1 MHSVAIRDLKNNPTN
16 MPLLIDEKKGRNVA
30 QNMGIEIIGL
40 IGIIRFFHKKEK
52 LSASSVRVSKKLMN
66 MVFE

>member
-30 QNMGIEIIGL
+30 QNMDIGL
-40 IGIIRFFHKKEK
+40 IGIIRFLHKKEK
-52 LSASSVRVSKKLMN
+52 ISTSSFRVSKSLWPWCLN
-66 MVFE
+66 R